1 MPLARHLENPGA
13 DALMSSRSHA
23 IENVTEQF
31 DNGAFFALLGESVAY
46 PTQSQEAESLPEL
59 YRYLHEFITPHVERL
74 GFSVAVHDN
83 QVAGRGPLMIATR
96 IEDPALPTLLSYG
109 HGDVVRGYDAQWQPG
124 LSPWQV
130 IERGERWY
138 GRGTADN
145 KGQHLINLTAL
156 EQTLK
161 ARDGKLGFNVKL
173 LLEMGEEDGS
183 PGLGAFCRAH
193 AEELAADIFIASDGP
208 RLAAARPTLFL
219 GSRGVFNFELTVN
232 LREGAHHSGN
242 WGGLLAN
249 PGIILANAIA
259 SMVDEHGRV
268 KVAGLMPKAIPD
280 AVKAALADI
289 EVGGGPGDP
298 DIDAGWGD
306 PALSLS
312 EKVFGWNTLDVLAF
326 KTGNPDAPVHA
337 IPGKAHALCHIR
349 FVVDSDYNAFIPAV
363 RAHLDAHGFTQVEVR
378 QTRLDVMHATR
389 LSPDSPWVGWAL
401 ASLAA
406 TTGKKPALLPNLGG
420 SLPND
425 VFAEVLGLPTVWVPH
440 SYPACSQHA
449 PDEHLLAP
457 VVKESLQIMA
467 GLFWDLG
474 TDGTRLTRE
483 HRIQDL
489 SE

>member
-1 MPLARHLENPGA
+1 
-13 DALMSSRSHA
+13 MSSRSNA
-23 IENVTEQF
+23 IENVCEQF
-31 DNGAFFALLGESVAY
+31 DNGAFFALLQSSVAY
-46 PTQSQEAESLPEL
+46 PTQSQEAASLPEL
-59 YRYLHEFITPHVERL
+59 YRYLKEFITPHVERL
-74 GFSVAVHDN
+74 GFSVQIHEN
-83 QVAGRGPLMIATR
+83 PVAGRGPLMIATR
-96 IEDPALPTLLSYG
+96 IEDPQLPTLLSYG
-109 HGDVVRGYDAQWQPG
+109 HGDVVRGYDAQWYEG
-124 LSPWQV
+124 LSPWNV
-130 IERGERWY
+130 VERGERWY

-183 PGLGAFCRAH
+183 PGLRAFC
-193 AEELAADIFIASDGP
+193 EEHSEALAADIFIASDGP
-208 RLAAARPTLFL
+208 RLAASRPTLFL
-219 GSRGVFNFELTVN
+219 GSRGVFNFELNVD

-259 SMVDEHGRV
+259 SMVDEKGRV
-268 KVAGLMPKAIPD
+268 KVAGLMPGAIPEK
-280 AVKAALADI
+280 VREALSDI

-298 DIDAGWGD
+298 DIDPHWGE
-306 PALSLS
+306 PGLSLS

-337 IPGKAHALCHIR
+337 IPGKAFAHCHMR
-349 FVVDSDYNAFIPAV
+349 FVVDSDYNTFIPAV
-363 RAHLDAHGFTQVEVR
+363 RAHLDAHGFSNVEVKQSR
-378 QTRLDVMHATR
+378 IDVMNATR
-389 LSPDSPWVGWAL
+389 LSPDSPWVEWAL
-401 ASLAA
+401 ASLTT

-449 PDEHLLAP
+449 PNEHLLAP
-457 VVKESLQIMA
+457 VVKESLQIMT

-474 TDGTRLTRE
+474 NDAARLTRE
-483 HRIQDL
+483 HKAMENAQ
-489 SE
+489 

>member
-1 MPLARHLENPGA
+1 
-13 DALMSSRSHA
+13 
-23 IENVTEQF
+23 
-31 DNGAFFALLGESVAY
+31 
-46 PTQSQEAESLPEL
+46 
-59 YRYLHEFITPHVERL
+59 
-74 GFSVAVHDN
+74 
-83 QVAGRGPLMIATR
+83 MIATR

-298 DIDAGWGD
+298 DIDADWGN

-349 FVVDSDYNAFIPAV
+349 FVVDSDYNAFIPV
-363 RAHLDAHGFTQVEVR
+363 RAHLDAHGFDRVEVR
-378 QTRLDVMHATR
+378 QTRMDVMHATR
-389 LSPDSPWVGWAL
+389 LSPTARGSAGRCIRWPPPRARNPRCCPIWAVRCPMTY
-401 ASLAA
+401 SLKCWACRRSGCHTRTRRA
-406 TTGKKPALLPNLGG
+406 RNMPPTSTCWHRWSKKVCKSWP
-420 SLPND
+420 D
-425 VFAEVLGLPTVWVPH
+425 
-440 SYPACSQHA
+440 CS
-449 PDEHLLAP
+449 
-457 VVKESLQIMA
+457 
-467 GLFWDLG
+467 G
-474 TDGTRLTRE
+474 TWERTAHG
-483 HRIQDL
+483 
-489 SE
+489 